1 MHNGVCFLQMRAP
14 QKNHGRKKHLYI
26 LKAFTPLD

>member
-1 MHNGVCFLQMRAP
+1 MHNGVCFLQMRAL
-14 QKNHGRKKHLYI
+14 QKNHGRKKYLYI